1 MLNMYL
7 LDHINQLI
15 KLPKTVQIV
24 YNGYCQQQY
33 ERHILK
39 VHSVFLLIKKD
50 FTQRSEQH
58 F

>member
-50 FTQRSEQH
+50 WSEQH